1 MRNETIVKKISSGLI
16 TAITILS
23 LGLPGVDLWAADEIK
38 LGVLSTAGDHWPR
51 WVAWEQNYFKEQN
64 LEVREFQTD
73 SIAKAVQA
81 LSANSTDLM
90 FPANTE
96 GVSAAMAQ
104 RAPIKIVAGNF
115 TTALYDLITGP
126 KYKRGEDLK
135 GG

>member
-1 MRNETIVKKISSGLI
+1 MASSMLRKKFLIGFFFVLLLCGL
-16 TAITILS
+16 ARFPES
-23 LGLPGVDLWAADEIK
+23 LWAADEIK

-51 WVAWEQNYFKEQN
+51 WVAWDQGFFKEQN

-96 GVSAAMAQ
+96 GVITAMAQ
-104 RAPIKIVAGNF
+104 GAPIKIIAGNF
-115 TTALYDLITGP
+115 TKALY
-126 KYKRGEDLK
+126 
-135 GG
+135 

>member
-1 MRNETIVKKISSGLI
+1 MSTKTVLKKISIGLI
-16 TAITILS
+16 SVVTVLS
-23 LGLPGVDLWAADEIK
+23 LGFRAVDLQAADEIK

-51 WVAWEQNYFKEQN
+51 WVAWEQGYFKEQN

-96 GVSAAMAQ
+96 GVITAMAQ
-104 RAPIKIVAGNF
+104 GAPIKISIPA
-115 TTALYDLITGP
+115 ITIS
-126 KYKRGEDLK
+126 
-135 GG
+135 